1 MKANQFVF
9 TTSRNLEVYTPS
21 STNEFPLSTARKTK
35 LVRLKPR
42 EVIVESMHER
52 FISNIM
58 ETIETHIANPGLCV
72 RLLADE
78 NSMSNVQLYRK
89 LKKLTGRTP
98 NELIREFRLARAA
111 SLLHQEAGHVAEIA
125 YSVGFSNLSYFTKCF
140 RSIYGFCPSKFKDS
154 ESKTV
159 KKYLSMKV

>member
-1 MKANQFVF
+1 MKASSFVF
-9 TTSRNLEVYTPS
+9 ATNKDLEVDTPS
-21 STNEFPLSTARKTK
+21 FLNEFSISTTHRAK

-42 EVIVESMHER
+42 EVIVDSIHVR
-52 FISNIM
+52 FITNIM
-58 ETIETHIANPGLCV
+58 ETIETHMANPGLCV
-72 RLLADE
+72 RVLAHE

-125 YSVGFSNLSYFTKCF
+125 YSVGFNNLSYFTKCF
-140 RSIYGFCPSKFKDS
+140 RSTYGSCPSKFKHS
-154 ESKTV
+154 AIQ
-159 KKYLSMKV
+159 